1 MKLTKQKLKQIIK
14 EETQRALNEWTWL
27 DLLDT
32 SIEKAKELLA
42 SPTGQKAQ
50 DVAKDYAMT
59 TNPLV
64 ALPLFRVIKQL
75 DKVAV
80 TEADK
85 QLLKDLF
92 KHIIE
97 VSPLM
102 RGESPFDPGGRKRGS
117 GPWKMRKAMQD
128 VERWRDSKAAEK
140 SR

>member
-1 MKLTKQKLKQIIK
+1 
-14 EETQRALNEWTWL
+14 
-27 DLLDT
+27 
-32 SIEKAKELLA
+32 
-42 SPTGQKAQ
+42 
-50 DVAKDYAMT
+50 MT

-85 QLLKDLF
+85 QLLRDLY
-92 KHIIE
+92 KHITTQRGVE
-97 VSPLM
+97 QYQTTLM
-102 RGESPFDPGGRKRGS
+102 QRDPRHASQRGTI
-117 GPWKMRKAMQD
+117 PWKIKKTQQD